1 MAPGCTRILRAVT
14 VKAQLHARIDQMSDA
29 EAERLLSIAATR
41 LGPLSTPLS
50 ELPVD
55 EVALTEDERA
65 SVERSYAD
73 VEAGAAAISI
83 DELRG
88 ESR

>member
-1 MAPGCTRILRAVT
+1 
-14 VKAQLHARIDQMSDA
+14 MSDA

-41 LGPLSTPLS
+41 LGPLSTPID

-55 EVALTEDERA
+55 EDPLSVADRA
-65 SVERSYAD
+65 SLAQSYAD
-73 VEAGAAAISI
+73 LQAGATTISI

-88 ESR
+88 ELG